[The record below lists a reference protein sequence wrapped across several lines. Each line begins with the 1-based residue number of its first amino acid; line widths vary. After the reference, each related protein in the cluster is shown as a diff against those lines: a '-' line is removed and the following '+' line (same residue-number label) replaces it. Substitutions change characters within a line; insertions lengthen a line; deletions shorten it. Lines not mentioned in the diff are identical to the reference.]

1 MLAAVCAFMVSY
13 TRAKAEGLG
22 FSGEVGIAPRPE
34 RIVILGV
41 GLVAAGLTGG
51 PGASIWLQLALGAIV
66 VLTTIT
72 VIQRILHVRR
82 QAAQTTSTDQ

>member
-1 MLAAVCAFMVSY
+1 MVSY
-13 TRAKAEGLG
+13 TRAKAEWLG

-51 PGASIWLQLALGAIV
+51 PESAIWLQLALGAIV

-82 QAAQTTSTDQ
+82 QAAETTPTKP